1 MYGYR
6 YKPGSKVFELHE
18 TMTEQQ
24 AIELVQGK
32 RAQQQVRANSRDAAT
47 VELLRMGTCGHWLP
61 VPLPPVKKPG
71 KGRSDQDTNA
81 WRVARFQGKKR

>member
-6 YKPGSKVFELHE
+6 YKPGSMVFRLHE
-18 TMTEQQ
+18 TMSEQQ

-32 RAQQQVRANSRDAAT
+32 RTQQQVRANSRDAAT

-61 VPLPPVKKPG
+61 VPLPPDPKH
-71 KGRSDQDTNA
+71 KGRPDRGTNA
-81 WRVARFQGKKR
+81 WRQNFRGKR